1 VRLPKSLVLALLLLT
16 APWAS
21 LPAEEAAGPLRAY
34 VERPDDSYGWVLRRS
49 GELGEA
55 KYAELTLTS
64 QTWRDIVWK
73 HQLFVIRPS
82 QVDADGGA
90 LLLIGGGRWKTELEG
105 PPGEETELPREA
117 QLLLS
122 VAEMIRAPVAVLMHV
137 PQQPMFDGMVEDEI
151 ISYTFEQY
159 FRSGDAEWPLLLP
172 MVKSAVR
179 GMDAVQEFSE
189 REWALDVKWFTLT
202 GGSKR
207 GWTTWLT
214 SAVDARVTA
223 LAPMVI
229 DVLNMRPQ
237 MEHQLATW
245 GTYSEQ
251 IEDYT
256 RRGLQ
261 QVMVT
266 ERGAALNAI
275 VDPYSYR
282 EVLSQPKLIMLGT
295 NDRYWPLDSLNL
307 YWDGLTGEKHVL
319 YVPNNGHGLKD
330 LARITGGL
338 AALHKQAAGRL
349 KLPEMTWELTEN
361 GDTLDLVVRS
371 DTPPAGVSAW
381 FTSASTKDFRESV
394 WQSTPALEADGAYRY
409 QLKRPTTGYAALFG
423 EAVFEDGGV
432 PYYLSTNVRIT
443 SAPAAGE

>member
-1 VRLPKSLVLALLLLT
+1 MRLQKSLVLALLVLATPL
-16 APWAS
+16 AS
-21 LPAEEAAGPLRAY
+21 LPAEEAAGPLRTY

-82 QVDADGGA
+82 KVDASGGA
-90 LLLIGGGRWKTELEG
+90 LLLIGGGRWKPELEG
-105 PPGEETELPREA
+105 PGGEDAELPREA
-117 QLLLS
+117 QVLLS
-122 VAEMIRAPVAVLMHV
+122 VAEMIQAPVAVLLHV
-137 PQQPMFDGMVEDEI
+137 PQQPLFDGMVEDEI

-159 FRSGDAEWPLLLP
+159 FRTGDAEWPLLLP

-179 GMDAVQEFSE
+179 GMDAVQEFSKQ
-189 REWALDVKWFTLT
+189 EWALDVKWFTLT

-207 GWTTWLT
+207 GWTTWLA
-214 SAVDARVTA
+214 SAVDPRVNA

-282 EVLSQPKLIMLGT
+282 EILSQPKLIMLGT
-295 NDRYWPLDSLNL
+295 NDRYWPLDALNL

-319 YVPNNGHGLKD
+319 YVPNNGHGLRD
-330 LARITGGL
+330 FARITGGL

-349 KLPEMTWELTEN
+349 KLPELTWELTEN
-361 GDTLDLVVRS
+361 GDTLDLAVRS
-371 DTPPAGVSAW
+371 DSPPASVSAW
-381 FTSASTKDFRESV
+381 FASAATKDFRESV
-394 WQSTPALEADGAYRY
+394 WQSTAAMEADGAYRY
-409 QLKRPTTGYAALFG
+409 RLKRPAAGYAALFG
-423 EAVFEDGGV
+423 EAAFESDGV